1 LHGDLFLT
9 DNELSNINYTLRKSV
24 SVNFIGRYTNIVV
37 QLLVTSIL
45 ARMLNPSDFGVMA
58 IVAVLMTFFSFMS
71 EMGLGP
77 AVVQFQELSHA
88 QVIGLFWI
96 TVAIGIGA
104 AAIFAGCGPVIG
116 RVYGNPEYVRIA
128 SGLGVTIALSC
139 WTIVPLALLRRAQR
153 FRVITVIEVGA
164 AAISGLIAVASAYK
178 GAGVFALVIKSGSY
192 ALVMFVLCCIY
203 CRLRVLLR
211 PSITGMRHVF
221 KYSVYQFM
229 FNVVNYFTRNLDK
242 LLIGKVMGAVP
253 LGLYDM
259 SYRLMLMP
267 VSNLTNVITPALQP
281 VYSAHQKDMDL
292 IFRSYQKL
300 VRLLII
306 AGGFVGIVCLSCGN
320 QIIMTVYGA
329 KWVDAIPIFYVLS
342 LSITVQVA
350 LSSTGSVFQAIGRT
364 DLLFIGGMFSALT
377 SVSAI
382 IIGALS
388 HNVIM
393 LSWLL
398 VASFNLN
405 GVQGFYI
412 LVKKGFARSLSEFFG
427 PSAKCIVV
435 ILIFDLLCIVERA
448 LDSISQ
454 EVSPVILV
462 CRVSVVAAAY
472 MVLMVVT
479 GDAAFIRRAL
489 TRRGAVLSG

>member
-1 LHGDLFLT
+1 M
-9 DNELSNINYTLRKSV
+9 SNINYTLRKSV
-24 SVNFIGRYTNIVV
+24 SVNFVGRYTNIVV
-37 QLLVTSIL
+37 QLLVTAIL

-88 QVIGLFWI
+88 QVSGLFWI
-96 TVAIGIGA
+96 TIVIGA
-104 AAIFAGCGPVIG
+104 GAAGIFAGCGPVIG

-128 SGLGVTIALSC
+128 SGLGVAIALSC

-164 AAISGLIAVASAYK
+164 AAISGLMAVAAAYR

-192 ALVMFVLCCIY
+192 ALVMFALCCIC
-203 CRLRVLLR
+203 CRLRMLSR
-211 PSITGMRHVF
+211 PSISGMRHVF
-221 KYSVYQFM
+221 KYSAYQFM

-242 LLIGKVMGAVP
+242 LLIGKVMGPIP

-281 VYSAHQKDMDL
+281 VYSAHQKDIDL

-300 VRLLII
+300 VRFLII
-306 AGGFVGIVCLSCGN
+306 AGGFVGVVCLSCGN
-320 QIIMTVYGA
+320 QIILAVYGA

-342 LSITVQVA
+342 FSITVQVV

-364 DLLFIGGMFSALT
+364 DLLFIGGVLSALT

-382 IIGALS
+382 IVGTLS
-388 HNVIM
+388 HNIIF

-398 VASFNLN
+398 VVSFNLN

-412 LVKKGFARSLSEFFG
+412 LVKNGFVRSLSEFFG

-435 ILIFDLLCIVERA
+435 ILICDVMCVAERA
-448 LDSISQ
+448 LSSMSH
-454 EVSPVILV
+454 EVSPLILTA
-462 CRVSVVAAAY
+462 RISAVAAAY
-472 MVLMVVT
+472 MLLMFVT

-489 TRRGAVLSG
+489 VRREAVSSG